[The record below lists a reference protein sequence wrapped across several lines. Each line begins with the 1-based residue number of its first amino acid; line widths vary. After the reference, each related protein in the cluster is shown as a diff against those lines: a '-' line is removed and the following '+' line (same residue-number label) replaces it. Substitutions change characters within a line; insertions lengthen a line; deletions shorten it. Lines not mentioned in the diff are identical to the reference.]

1 MAAVVGVAVTAALG
15 NWQLSRAV
23 YKDQQQARV
32 ETQRLLA
39 PLPTGAVLSDA
50 ALDRRVQLSG
60 HWLAQATIYLENR
73 PMNGQAGFVVLTPL
87 RQDDGAVVLVQ
98 RGWAP
103 RNLMDRTALPPIATP
118 AGTVVVQGR
127 ITPPPSDFLQ
137 LQAPQQGPIRQ
148 NLDLDA
154 YRTQTQL
161 ALPDVVVLQTGAAS
175 DGLLRDWPPAAAGSD
190 KNRGY
195 AFQWFGMAALIVIL
209 YVWFQIVR
217 RFLPSHQSR

>member
-1 MAAVVGVAVTAALG
+1 MTGITVTAALG

-23 YKDQQQARV
+23 YKDRQQAHAEAQRV
-32 ETQRLLA
+32 LEPLA
-39 PLPTGAVLSDA
+39 PGAGFSDA
-50 ALDRRVQLSG
+50 VLDRRVVLSG

-87 RQDDGAVVLVQ
+87 MLDDGRAVLVQ

-103 RNLMDRTALPPIATP
+103 RNPLDRTVLPPMTTP
-118 AGTVVVQGR
+118 AGTVRVEGR

-137 LQAPQQGPIRQ
+137 LQASQQGPIRQ

-154 YRTQTQL
+154 YRSQTRL
-161 ALPDVVVLQTGAAS
+161 ALPGVVVLQIGAAS
-175 DGLLRDWPPAAAGSD
+175 DGLLRDWPQAAAGSD

-195 AFQWFGMAALIVIL
+195 AFQWFGMAALIVFL

-217 RFLPSHQSR
+217 RFFPSHRPR